1 MERALANVPSADL
14 RSKEELSRA
23 EHTLYA
29 MSSLDELI
37 QRARGLL
44 SEGHSP
50 GQIADELSLS
60 VETVTWLLT
69 QQKTGAIPKDVGI
82 DWTAVSSHGPQ
93 LDELAMMM
101 LKRFYAALGEGR
113 GEVLPEKFPSAVVGI
128 AISGI
133 PLATLI
139 AVAEDAKLAIYYPAK
154 QSTQD
159 PPVGSISGN
168 FAQVPG
174 ERCLIVDDVITS
186 GNTMIEVVRYVRK
199 AGGNPVA
206 VLVLFDKRGIRD
218 VEGVP
223 VYSLFRISRID

>member
-1 MERALANVPSADL
+1 
-14 RSKEELSRA
+14 
-23 EHTLYA
+23 

-37 QRARGLL
+37 ERARMLL

-60 VETVTWLLT
+60 IETVTWLLT
-69 QQKTGAIPKDVGI
+69 QQKSGAIPKDVGI
-82 DWTAVSSHGPQ
+82 DWTAVSSEGPL
-93 LDELAMMM
+93 LDELAILM
-101 LKRFYAALGEGR
+101 LKRYYAAISGETR
-113 GEVLPEKFPSAVVGI
+113 GEEQPDSFPTAIVGI

-139 AVAEDAKLAIYYPAK
+139 AVAEDLRLAIYYPAK
-154 QSTQD
+154 QSAND
-159 PPVGSISGN
+159 PPVGSVSGN
-168 FAQVPG
+168 FAPIPG

-186 GNTMIEVVRYVRK
+186 GNTMYEVVRYVRK
-199 AGGNPVA
+199 HGGNPVA
-206 VLVLFDKRGIRD
+206 VLVIFDKRGIRD